1 MLQHSRLIILGSG
14 PAGYTAAIYAA
25 RAGLTPMLITGM
37 EQGGQ
42 LTRTHMVDN
51 WPGDVNGVSGIDL
64 MERMARHA
72 ERFETKF
79 IYDQI
84 VSAKLE
90 NKPFLLNGEG
100 GQYTCDAL
108 IIATGASTK
117 YLGLESEK
125 QFIGKGVSGCAVCDG
140 YFYKGKNVAIV
151 GGGDTAAED
160 AIYLTEIA
168 AQVTLIHRRDQL
180 SAQPFFA
187 EKLLNLEKSGKL
199 KIVWNS
205 VIEEV
210 LGDTKGVNGVR
221 IKNIENNDMYDLAVD
236 GLFVAIGQRPN
247 NMLFVGQLEMIGNG
261 FIKTKRGADIN
272 FTATNISGV
281 FAAGDVAEPNYRQA
295 ITAAASGCMAAKDA
309 KRYLDTI

>member
-1 MLQHSRLIILGSG
+1 MLQHNKLIILGSG

-64 MERMARHA
+64 MERMSRHA

-84 VSAKLE
+84 ISAKLE

-108 IIATGASTK
+108 IIATGASVK
-117 YLGLESEK
+117 YLGLDSEK

-140 YFYKGKNVAIV
+140 YFYKGKNVAVV

-160 AIYLTEIA
+160 AIYLTEVA

-180 SAQPFFA
+180 AAQPFFT

-199 KIVWNS
+199 KIAWDS
-205 VIEEV
+205 VVEEV
-210 LGDTKGVNGVR
+210 LGDAKGVNGVR
-221 IKNIENNDMYDLAVD
+221 IKNVKDSSMHDLVVE
-236 GLFVAIGQRPN
+236 GLFVATGQKPN
-247 NMLFVGQLEMIGNG
+247 SLLFSGQLEMTANG
-261 FIKTKRGADIN
+261 FIKTKRGVDVG
-272 FTATNISGV
+272 FTATNIPGV
-281 FAAGDVAEPNYRQA
+281 FAAGDVADPNYRQA
-295 ITAAASGCMAAKDA
+295 ITAAASGCMAAKDV
-309 KRYLDTI
+309 KRYLDSI